1 MPKKPKPEQDLPDTA
16 AMHLRGIPLD
26 LFYKFKAAAALER
39 KSARDLMLELI
50 ETKIAELEK
59 KGVLP
64 KGK

>member
-1 MPKKPKPEQDLPDTA
+1 MPKKPKPEQDLPETT

-39 KSARDLMLELI
+39 KSSRDLLLELI
-50 ETKIAELEK
+50 ECKVLEMEK
-59 KGVLP
+59 KGMLP